1 MQNAKELILFKLNE
15 VADLLAQA
23 QCDGVSI
30 ADENCEDVNEE
41 LWGALATLEQTV
53 DYYVD

>member
-1 MQNAKELILFKLNE
+1 MQNAKELILFKLDE
-15 VADLLAQA
+15 IADLLAQVK
-23 QCDGVSI
+23 CDGMDLTD
-30 ADENCEDVNEE
+30 ADCEDVNEE